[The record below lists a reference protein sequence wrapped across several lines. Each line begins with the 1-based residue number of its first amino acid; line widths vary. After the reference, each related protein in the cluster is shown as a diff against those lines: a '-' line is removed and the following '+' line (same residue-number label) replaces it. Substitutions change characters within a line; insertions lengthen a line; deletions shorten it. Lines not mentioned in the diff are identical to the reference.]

1 MTRVLLLCERLD
13 VAGGVE
19 RFCCTLANHLAA
31 QGMAVAIGS
40 TAPAG
45 ARPPYALDARVRVL
59 HAPLPAT
66 RAAGWMRRAALAS
79 RQWRVGRAL
88 AALARTEG
96 AEVLLLNGLTTACAV
111 LLAAPGLA
119 RRAVCCDHN
128 HFDARSR
135 PWRWLRARLYPRVAA
150 IVSLAEADRARFT
163 ALNPRTEVI
172 ANASAL
178 HATTP
183 VPGVDPVVLAV
194 GRHVAQKGLD
204 LLLQAWV
211 RVQRVLPQ
219 ARLRIAGDGPQTA
232 ELQALALRLGVADSV
247 QWLPPTPDIEA
258 LYRGAALFVLSSRY
272 EGMPLALLEAQA
284 LGLPAVAFDCPT
296 GPREIVS
303 DVGGIV
309 APAGDTAALADAMI
323 ALLRDPELRRRMGEA
338 GIARSRTHF
347 APAQHFARWTALLQ
361 RVAAI

>member
-59 HAPLPAT
+59 HAPLPPT
-66 RAAGWMRRAALAS
+66 RAAGWLRRVALAS

-150 IVSLAEADRARFT
+150 IVSLTEADRARFA

-172 ANASAL
+172 SNASAL
-178 HATTP
+178 HAATP
-183 VPGVDPVVLAV
+183 VPGLDPVVLAV

-211 RVQRVLPQ
+211 RVQAALPQ
-219 ARLRIAGDGPQTA
+219 ARLQVAGDGPQTA
-232 ELQALALRLGVADSV
+232 ELQALALRLGVAGSV